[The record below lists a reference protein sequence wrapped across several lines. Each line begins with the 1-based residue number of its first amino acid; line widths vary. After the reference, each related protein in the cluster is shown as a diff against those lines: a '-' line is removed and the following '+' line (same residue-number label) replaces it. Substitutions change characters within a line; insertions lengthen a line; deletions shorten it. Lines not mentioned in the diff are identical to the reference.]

1 MARLEML
8 IGSLTA
14 SYTDTQYTTN
24 TATPRVGDWFYDP
37 ATYAK
42 YIFLKNTGSASIAA
56 QNVATSTTTQ
66 RATFVCQQAAGG
78 TNNQAFAGCRRVG
91 ATSVAQNE
99 YGWFQISGPATL
111 TADAAGTTADS
122 GVVTSNATA
131 GAVEAQSS
139 TYAIAMCPATVFG
152 IARTTTTSG
161 DVVVDIVGNVWG
173 L

>member
-1 MARLEML
+1 MARLEHL
-8 IGSLTA
+8 VGSLTA
-14 SYTDTQYTTN
+14 AYTSTQYD
-24 TATPRVGDWFYDP
+24 AGSTPRVGDWFYD
-37 ATYAK
+37 TTTKSK

-56 QNVATSTTTQ
+56 SDVATSTTTQ
-66 RATFVCQQAAGG
+66 RDTYLCQQAAGG
-78 TNNQAFAGCRRVG
+78 TNNQAFAGARRSD
-91 ATSVAQNE
+91 ATSLAQNE
-99 YGWFQISGPATL
+99 YGWFQISGKATL

-152 IARTTTTSG
+152 IARTTTTAG
-161 DVVVDIVGNVWG
+161 AVVVDIVGNVWG